1 MSLTLKQPHRQKREA
16 DLGRSFAHG
25 SEATLVIATAV
36 LGLVAWLQ
44 RKLPKAIGLPLLIVT
59 LPLWG
64 LVLYFF
70 RDPERPR
77 PPGEELIL
85 SPADGQVVAIK
96 RVEEPLFIQGPA
108 IRVSIFMSIWD
119 VHVNRSPVSGVVKL
133 FRHVPGQFLQAFL
146 PEASDV
152 NEHNLLGIQAGE
164 RRILVKQI
172 AGILARRCV
181 SYVTVGD
188 QLERG
193 ERFGLIRFS
202 SRVDTFLPPDVEIHV
217 QIGDSVQSGQS
228 ILAQWPHSQEEI
240 K

>member
-1 MSLTLKQPHRQKREA
+1 M
-16 DLGRSFAHG
+16 GRPFAHG

-36 LGLVAWLQ
+36 LGLAAWLQ
-44 RKLPKAIGLPLLIVT
+44 SKLPRYIGVPLLVLT

-70 RDPERPR
+70 RDPGRPR

-85 SPADGQVVAIK
+85 SPADGRVVAIEQ
-96 RVEEPLFIQGPA
+96 VDEPLFIQGPA
-108 IRVSIFMSIWD
+108 VRISIFMSIWD
-119 VHVNRSPVSGVVKL
+119 VHVNRSPISGAVKL

-164 RRILVKQI
+164 RRVLLKQI

-228 ILAQWPHSQEEI
+228 ILAQWPQCQEET